1 MPGETQ
7 ITLPAVDVAERTD
20 PGRDPT
26 KQVNEDAFGH
36 RETPFGVLAVVCD
49 GMGGHVGGREASTAA
64 LATIFEG
71 FERAPLGT
79 PPREVLR
86 DAIRLANVRV
96 RGLAMSDPGGGRPGS
111 TVVAVLVHA
120 GGTEV
125 AHVGDSRVYLVQQG
139 QIFQITRDHSM
150 VQEMVEAKILTPDQA
165 AVHPDANKI
174 TRALG
179 IDDDVQVEVRLQ
191 PIAHV
196 AGDAFILCS
205 DGLSDLVE
213 AHEMLSVVAADPP
226 AQAVGKL
233 VDLANARGGYDN
245 VTVVVVKPRTS
256 APASSQSV
264 AETIVDSP
272 MTLRPPARAPFAPS
286 VESVLP
292 QPPPASPP
300 AAASSASPA
309 PASIPAAPPSRRQ
322 APSPTVG
329 IRGRVAVAL
338 AAVLVVGAALVWLR
352 SLSKGAARSASS
364 SAGAPAAVDASLPQV
379 FGTAPTASV
388 NLVPATLPMPAA
400 IDAAGIA
407 PLEPVPSAPV
417 RHSRGKARP

>member
-1 MPGETQ
+1 MSGETQ
-7 ITLPAVDVAERTD
+7 ITLPAVDVAERSD

-26 KQVNEDAFGH
+26 KQVNEDSFGH

-71 FERAPLGT
+71 FEKAPLTT

-96 RGLAMSDPGGGRPGS
+96 RGLALSDPGGGRPGS
-111 TVVAVLVHA
+111 TVVSVLVHA

-139 QIFQITRDHSM
+139 QIFQVTRDHSM
-150 VQEMVEAKILTPDQA
+150 VQEMVEAKILTPEQA

-213 AHEMLSVVAADPP
+213 PHEILGIVSSDPP

-233 VDLANARGGYDN
+233 VDLANARGGHDN
-245 VTVVVVKPRTS
+245 ITVVIVKPRAS
-256 APASSQSV
+256 APAATVGAV
-264 AETIVDSP
+264 AATVLEDTL
-272 MTLRPPARAPFAPS
+272 TLRPPAAAPFAVIPS
-286 VESVLP
+286 ARPLATA
-292 QPPPASPP
+292 PPASPT
-300 AAASSASPA
+300 SGDS
-309 PASIPAAPPSRRQ
+309 RQ
-322 APSPTVG
+322 APSASRVPTVL
-329 IRGRVAVAL
+329 AVVIAC
-338 AAVLVVGAALVWLR
+338 VLLVAALFGLR
-352 SLSKGAARSASS
+352 MHRQATERNGTPPLDAAL
-364 SAGAPAAVDASLPQV
+364 PTVD
-379 FGTAPTASV
+379 FGVAPTASV
-388 NLVPATLPMPAA
+388 NLAPAA
-400 IDAAGIA
+400 LPAPIDIDAAGVA
-407 PLEPVPSAPV
+407 PLEVPSTPV
-417 RHSRGKARP
+417 RHSRGTPSP